1 MASLFALVAAC
12 TGGVHI
18 AMDAMAGERERRS
31 LVPLLLNPVSRAAL
45 VIGKWCA
52 TFVFSLGALL
62 LTVGGFVAVP
72 ALRAPTA
79 APSQSW
85 LWLWIALGLVP
96 LAILGSAVHLLVSA
110 NSRSAKEAQSWLSM
124 VTFVP
129 MIVGMFMVF
138 FPGWVGRWWFVAPVV
153 GQQSLISR
161 ILAGQPV
168 TAVEA
173 LSLAALTIAA
183 SIPVL
188 MATTAT
194 LNRDALGAA

>member
-1 MASLFALVAAC
+1 
-12 TGGVHI
+12 
-18 AMDAMAGERERRS
+18 
-31 LVPLLLNPVSRAAL
+31 
-45 VIGKWCA
+45 
-52 TFVFSLGALL
+52 
-62 LTVGGFVAVP
+62 
-72 ALRAPTA
+72 
-79 APSQSW
+79 
-85 LWLWIALGLVP
+85 
-96 LAILGSAVHLLVSA
+96 
-110 NSRSAKEAQSWLSM
+110 
-124 VTFVP
+124 
-129 MIVGMFMVF
+129 
-138 FPGWVGRWWFVAPVV
+138 VGRWWFVAPVV